1 MKLFSEFSEREK
13 RFILSLEISF
23 PFVLVLALFA
33 YLLNRINFEW
43 QDRIL
48 LVILAL
54 CYIYYV
60 IYLVYYAFN
69 STILDD
75 KSNAFNRAEILKII
89 SKDMKKS
96 NQNIV
101 LVNMANLQDISQRY
115 GYKNGDMIIRNFILQ
130 FNDFFEKNGFSK
142 VKIGRYFGANFLF
155 ITDCK
160 ISQLEHLLKNFE
172 RQVVN
177 KGIDNIEVKMKFAS
191 VEASYDDNL
200 ENIINYLFLKL
211 NKNDETED
219 ILRANSD
226 DNLICYAID
235 QSSFEI
241 RVQESKS
248 INGKFESFYSTI
260 VKLISQD
267 LGSISKNKVLS
278 VASENNY
285 EMKYDLQVIKYI
297 AKNIGFDNLDRKIMI
312 EISPVSLRNVNFYS
326 QIQNLIATKEIDPKK
341 IIFEIYEESPC
352 QEINRF
358 NEIIIQFKN
367 LGFSF
372 AINKF
377 GSNNAGMEY
386 LKFLSIDYVIFD
398 IEFNKNFDDEK
409 VKTYYLQLGKTAKM
423 FGIKSIVR
431 FVDKEK
437 FYLDLKQSDIDYV
450 QGFIIDKP
458 KNLMTIKE

>member
-1 MKLFSEFSEREK
+1 MKLFSELSEREK

-23 PFVLVLALFA
+23 PFVLVLALFS
-33 YLLNRINFEW
+33 YLLNRIDFEW

-89 SKDMKKS
+89 SKDIKKS
-96 NQNIV
+96 NQNVV
-101 LVNMANLQDISQRY
+101 LVNIANLQDISQRY

-130 FNDFFEKNGFSK
+130 FNDFFEKNGFNK

-160 ISQLEHLLKNFE
+160 ISQLEHLLKTFE
-172 RQVVN
+172 RRIVN
-177 KGIDNIEVKMKFAS
+177 KGINNIEVKMKYAV
-191 VEASYDDNL
+191 VEANYDENI

-211 NKNDETED
+211 NQED
-219 ILRANSD
+219 GVDSILRANSD
-226 DNLICYAID
+226 DDLICYAID
-235 QSSFEI
+235 QGSFEV
-241 RVQESKS
+241 RVQQVKS
-248 INGKFESFYSTI
+248 IDEKFQPFYSTI
-260 VKLISQD
+260 VKLTSQD
-267 LGSISKNKVLS
+267 LGNISKNNVLS
-278 VASENNY
+278 VASANNY
-285 EMKYDLQVIKYI
+285 EMKYDLQVIRYI
-297 AKNIGFDNLDRKIMI
+297 FKNAGCDNLDCKIMI

-326 QIQNLIATKEIDPKK
+326 EIQNLIATKEIDPKK
-341 IIFEIYEESPC
+341 IIFEIYEEEPC
-352 QEINRF
+352 KEMNRF

-372 AINKF
+372 ALNKF
-377 GSNNAGMEY
+377 GGNNASNEY

-398 IEFNKNFDDEK
+398 IEFNKNFDNEK
-409 VKTYYLQLGKTAKM
+409 VKTYYLHLGKTAEI
-423 FGIKSIVR
+423 FGAKSIVR
-431 FVDKEK
+431 FVDKAE
-437 FYLDLKQSDIDYV
+437 FLHELENSGVDYV

-458 KNLMTIKE
+458 KSLMTIKE